1 MNPNELLNLASRIDR
16 LQRVNTQD
24 WGGDELEFR
33 NKLPTGRD
41 PQKLPDTRTL
51 REMAERKQYPTPVE
65 YRLWL
70 TVLQHLEYL
79 VIQNDPHN
87 PRRIIHDMVRGKMPT
102 W

>member
-1 MNPNELLNLASRIDR
+1 MNPNELLNMASRIDR

-41 PQKLPDTRTL
+41 PRRLPDTRTL
-51 REMAERKQYPTPVE
+51 REMAEKKQYPTPVE

-79 VIQNDPHN
+79 VTQNDPRSL
-87 PRRIIHDMVRGKMPT
+87 RRVIRDVMRGKMHF